1 MASRIG
7 SPGSRA
13 WNGLLAVVL
22 GAYPSV
28 ALAGD
33 RHHPL
38 TYYYVQSAPVA
49 TYAAPVGTQ
58 YLGAASTYSV
68 PAQVYSAPAQVYSA
82 PAQVYS
88 APAQVYSAPAQ
99 VYSTT
104 AGSTYSAPGTTVG
117 NAPVAGVRIKPL
129 YRSAVI
135 KDVRKEMKDKTD
147 EETSSTERLKAL
159 RSSVVEK
166 YTDALGEDVDELN
179 EAEKQDVESIVNALV
194 DLESSNGLVGSA
206 PTALGYAP
214 IQAQPFYQHAP
225 TTMYQQAPVVY
236 QQAPTM
242 YLQPMAPVQILVPV
256 QPKHSLFHR

>member
-68 PAQVYSAPAQVYSA
+68 